1 MRSRLREGQR
11 VSVIGA
17 GRSGRAV
24 ATLLR
29 EHGLD
34 VLVSERAS
42 LGSDVVQSIEATG
55 ARVETG
61 GHSQAVLDV
70 DFLVTSPGVP
80 ESAEPI
86 RNARQRGLPVY
97 SEIEVASWYCE
108 APIVAVT
115 GSNGKTTT
123 TSLIGSIFHKAQ
135 RPVEVAGNIGLPFS
149 AVVDRL
155 DPDATAVLEIS
166 SFQLD
171 TIEAFRPR
179 VALLLNI
186 TPDHLDRYDSFDHYV
201 SSKLRIAEN
210 QGAGDTLI
218 YGLDD
223 PVLRSVLPGG
233 VAGRGIRILTF
244 STDTEP
250 DEGAF
255 LRDGLLV
262 LRINSA
268 EEPLM
273 QAEEL
278 ALRGQHNV
286 RNALAAALAA
296 RVMEIR
302 SDVIR
307 ESLMTFEGVPHR
319 LEFVR
324 ELDGVRY
331 VNDSKATNVNAVWY
345 ALESFRRP
353 IVLIAGGRDKGNDYS
368 EIADIVRSRVCAL
381 IGIGESGDR
390 VVGALGP
397 KVPFSRRVF
406 TMEEAVELAR
416 AVASPGDVVLLS
428 PACASF
434 DMFENFEERGDTF
447 RRLVNDL

>member
-1 MRSRLREGQR
+1 MRPRPLEGRR

-24 ATLLR
+24 AALLC
-29 EHGLD
+29 GAGVG
-34 VLVSERAS
+34 VLVSERS
-42 LGSDVVQSIEATG
+42 ELDPDVVRGIEATG
-55 ARVETG
+55 AKVETG
-61 GHSQAVLDV
+61 GHSESVLEV

-80 ESAEPI
+80 ETAEPI
-86 RNARQRGLPVY
+86 KRARERGLPVY
-97 SEIEVASWYCE
+97 SEIEVASWFCE
-108 APIVAVT
+108 APVVAVT

-123 TSLIGSIFHKAQ
+123 TSLIGSIFRKAG
-135 RPVEVAGNIGLPFS
+135 RNVEVAGNIGVPFS
-149 AVVDRL
+149 AVVHRL
-155 DPDATAVLEIS
+155 DRSGTAILEIS

-171 TIEAFRPR
+171 TIETFRPR

-210 QGAGDTLI
+210 QGEGDTLI
-218 YGLDD
+218 TCYDD
-223 PVLRSVLPGG
+223 AVLRRTVPGM
-233 VAGRGIRILTF
+233 VEGRGIQTLAF
-244 STDTEP
+244 STKEEP
-250 DEGAF
+250 EEGAF

-262 LRINSA
+262 LRINSI

-278 ALRGQHNV
+278 ALRGQHNL

-331 VNDSKATNVNAVWY
+331 VNDSKATNTNAVWY

-353 IVLIAGGRDKGNDYS
+353 VVLIAGGRDKGNDYS
-368 EIADIVRSRVCAL
+368 ELYDLVEKRVCAL
-381 IGIGESGDR
+381 IGIGESGDK
-390 VVGALGP
+390 VVAELGSR
-397 KVPFSRRVF
+397 VPFSRRVF

-416 AVASPGDVVLLS
+416 TVSSPGDVVLLS

-434 DMFENFEERGDTF
+434 DMFENYEERGDIF
-447 RRLVNDL
+447 KRLVNEL